1 MKVAFAGSFAAR
13 VAQPVRARLS
23 LPCEVM
29 LGDEA
34 ALVPQ
39 LAKVDVLVSMGF
51 SARMAEAAPRL
62 RLVQVPGAGL
72 DQIDRGAL
80 RPGTRL
86 ANAYGHEASI
96 AEYVIGAM
104 VALTRSFGRLDA
116 RLRKGHWESQWA
128 VGTAA
133 PPLWPELA
141 GKTLGILG
149 LGHIGQALA
158 RRATAFD
165 MRVCAVRRQAK
176 ADAPSGLLFVSGPE
190 RLDEVLRVADY
201 LAVTLPLSPA
211 TRNLIDGR
219 RLGSMKPTAFLVNVA
234 RVEIIDETA
243 LYGALASGRLAGAAL
258 DVWYRYPTSTE
269 PALPAAQPF
278 HELGNVLMTPHVS
291 GWTEGMLSARAALI
305 AENIERTAR
314 GEPPLNLI
322 GPDPASAR

>member
-86 ANAYGHEASI
+86 ANAYGHEAGI

-116 RLRKGHWESQWA
+116 RL
-128 VGTAA
+128 
-133 PPLWPELA
+133 
-141 GKTLGILG
+141 
-149 LGHIGQALA
+149 
-158 RRATAFD
+158 
-165 MRVCAVRRQAK
+165 AK
-176 ADAPSGLLFVSGPE
+176 AIG
-190 RLDEVLRVADY
+190 RV
-201 LAVTLPLSPA
+201 
-211 TRNLIDGR
+211 
-219 RLGSMKPTAFLVNVA
+219 
-234 RVEIIDETA
+234 
-243 LYGALASGRLAGAAL
+243 SGRLARPRRHSGRSWPERPWASSGW
-258 DVWYRYPTSTE
+258 VTSGRRS
-269 PALPAAQPF
+269 PAARQPSTCGCAPF
-278 HELGNVLMTPHVS
+278 GGKPRRTR
-291 GWTEGMLSARAALI
+291 RAVCC
-305 AENIERTAR
+305 
-314 GEPPLNLI
+314 
-322 GPDPASAR
+322 S